1 MKNNFKHTK
10 GEWFFEE
17 KINSEGNISINM
29 FSAKGGLLTK
39 LIDDDSK
46 TFEEI
51 KANAILMTNAP
62 KLLEAIVEFCERV
75 EKGEIRS
82 KKTYSKFKTIIE
94 KTTIL

>member
-1 MKNNFKHTK
+1 MENNFKHTK

-46 TFEEI
+46 TFDEI
-51 KANAILMTNAP
+51 KANAILMKNAP
-62 KLLEAIVEFCERV
+62 KMLEAIIEFCKRV
-75 EKGEIRS
+75 DNGEVRS
-82 KKTYSKFKTIIE
+82 KKTYSKFKKLIE
-94 KTTIL
+94 EIES

>member
-1 MKNNFKHTK
+1 MENNFKHTK

-29 FSAKGGLLTK
+29 FSSKGGLLTK

-51 KANAILMTNAP
+51 KANALLMKKAP
-62 KLLEAIVEFCERV
+62 ELLFALKEMVSFCQFHGYTHSTEINNSIKLIE
-75 EKGEIRS
+75 EIS
-82 KKTYSKFKTIIE
+82 K
-94 KTTIL
+94 

>member
-1 MKNNFKHTK
+1 MENNLKHTK

-29 FSAKGGLLTK
+29 FSSKGGLLTK

-51 KANAILMTNAP
+51 KANAVLMKKAPDLLFALKEMVSFCEFHGYTHSSEINNAR
-62 KLLEAIVEFCERV
+62 KLLEET
-75 EKGEIRS
+75 EK
-82 KKTYSKFKTIIE
+82 
-94 KTTIL
+94 